1 MVSYMKNLFALCLL
15 LSTTLV
21 YAAQEVEYDYSVV
34 DVKDG
39 DTIVIEAPFLPA
51 PLKPVLAL
59 RVYGVDTPE
68 KAPRAKCE
76 AEALKGVQAT
86 QFTKDKIANAQTT
99 KVVLRG
105 WDKFGGR
112 VLGDIII
119 DGRSLRDMLI
129 EQNLARPYFGE
140 AKQSWCK

>member
-1 MVSYMKNLFALCLL
+1 MMRKIFAGLVLCAIFNA
-15 LSTTLV
+15 SI
-21 YAAQEVEYDYSVV
+21 AQEVQYDYPVI

-39 DTIVIEAPFLPA
+39 DTVVIEAPFLPA

-76 AEALKGVQAT
+76 TEALKGMQAT
-86 QFTKDKIANAQTT
+86 QFTKDKIASAQTV
-99 KVVLRG
+99 KVVLRA

-112 VLGDIII
+112 VLGDVII

-129 EQNLARPYFGE
+129 EQNLARPYYGD
-140 AKQSWCK
+140 AKESWCK